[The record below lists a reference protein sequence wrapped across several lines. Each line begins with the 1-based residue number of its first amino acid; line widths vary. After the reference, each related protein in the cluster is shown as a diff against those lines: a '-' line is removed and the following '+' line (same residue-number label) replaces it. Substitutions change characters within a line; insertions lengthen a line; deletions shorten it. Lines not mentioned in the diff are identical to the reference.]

1 MKKKSI
7 TSFLFVFVI
16 MFLSFESVFAMEI
29 FVRTLTGKNIYLNV
43 EPTDTIEILKRKIQE
58 KTAIPTKQ
66 QMLIFAGM
74 QLQDNRTLADYN
86 IQKEATI
93 HLIIRD

>member
-16 MFLSFESVFAMEI
+16 IFLSFESVSAMEI
-29 FVRTLTGKNIYLNV
+29 FVRTLTGKNIFLNV
-43 EPTDTIEILKRKIQE
+43 EPTDTIEILKMKIQE
-58 KTAIPTKQ
+58 KTAIPPEQ
-66 QMLIFAGM
+66 QILIFAGM

-93 HLIIRD
+93 HLILRE